1 MPRTEIVSAFSIAMA
16 LAVGGAL
23 VAPSQDAEAA
33 AAPGNAM
40 DNRQA
45 SSSSGQPG
53 EGTLRQR
60 INQLPA
66 EKTGEIDRNIFH
78 AQVLLD
84 AAGFSPGVIDGMDGD
99 NFTKALRGFQEANDL
114 DVTGEL
120 DDATR
125 TALLR
130 DQREPT
136 KQLRIDSSIVDGNF
150 VRDFPDSA
158 EEQAELERLNYRNLL
173 EEVAERFHTT
183 PGVVMSLNDPTEPF
197 GIGSVVT
204 LPNVLPASR
213 DYEGAKIG
221 EYRDWFNAMNVNA
234 TGKKGERILVDESE
248 GVLEVYDAEDALIAT
263 FPVTTGSENDPLP
276 IGDWEVTTYA
286 FLPPFSYQPDLFW
299 DVPDSEEE
307 QMLPPGPNGPV
318 GIAWLDLTK
327 ENYGLHGT
335 SEPQTIGY
343 AQSHGCLRLTNWD
356 VLKLAYMLEP
366 GFAAEFVE

>member
-1 MPRTEIVSAFSIAMA
+1 MPRTEIVSAFSLAIA

-33 AAPGNAM
+33 PGNSM
-40 DNRQA
+40 EQSR
-45 SSSSGQPG
+45 SSSDQAETMRSK
-53 EGTLRQR
+53 
-60 INQLPA
+60 INRLPA
-66 EKTGEIDRNIFH
+66 EKAGEIDQDIFH

-84 AAGFSPGVIDGMDGD
+84 AAGFSPGVIDGMEGN

-114 DVTGEL
+114 EISGEL
-120 DDATR
+120 DDETR
-125 TALLR
+125 TLLLR
-130 DQREPT
+130 DQRQPT
-136 KQLRIDSSIVDGNF
+136 KRLKIDSSVVDGEF
-150 VRDFPDSA
+150 IRDFPDDA
-158 EEQAELERLNYRNLL
+158 EEQAKLDNLNYRNLL

-183 PGVVMSLNDPTEPF
+183 PGVIMSLNDPTKPF

-213 DYEGAKIG
+213 EYEGANIS
-221 EYRDWFNAMNVNA
+221 EYREWFNAMNVNA
-234 TGKKGERILVDESE
+234 VGKKGERILVDESE
-248 GVLEVYDAEDALIAT
+248 GVLKVFDGDDRLVAT

-276 IGDWEVTTYA
+276 LGDWEVTSYA

-318 GIAWLDLTK
+318 GVAWLDLTK
-327 ENYGLHGT
+327 EHYGLHGT

-356 VLKLAYMLEP
+356 VLKLAYMMEP
-366 GFAAEFVE
+366 GFEAEFVS